1 MTISKSNTLPGKK
14 IQPFRKFEYS
24 DRLFKPGLEILIG
37 TTFGALTRTEYRGS
51 KKVRVEGTQDLDIRD
66 ISYVK

>member
-1 MTISKSNTLPGKK
+1 
-14 IQPFRKFEYS
+14 
-24 DRLFKPGLEILIG
+24 LFKPGLEILIG

-51 KKVRVEGTQDLDIRD
+51 KKVRVEGTQGLDVRD